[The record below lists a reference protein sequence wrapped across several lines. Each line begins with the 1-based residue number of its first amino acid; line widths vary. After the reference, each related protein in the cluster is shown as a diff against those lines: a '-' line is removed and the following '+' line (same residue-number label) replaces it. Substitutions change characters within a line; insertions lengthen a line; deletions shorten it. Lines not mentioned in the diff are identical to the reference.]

1 MTDPSQS
8 APSRSVRRRTAT
20 RGRALTLRPASSP
33 ALSPPP
39 EADDPT
45 PAHATEDPTPAPA
58 ETPKPARAPRATPSP
73 ERLHRR
79 WRLLATGLS
88 VLLVAALAGAG
99 LLGRDLYDKRQIESA
114 HQQALAAARQATV
127 DFISIS
133 AATVDKDIERITA
146 SATGDFQDQ
155 FTRSAAQVRS
165 AVVQNKVSSQGTVL
179 RTGLVSGDTRNAV
192 VLVAVDATIKNKAA
206 PAGKL
211 SHYRIRVDLT
221 RNHQSGQWLVSQLQ
235 FVG

>member
-1 MTDPSQS
+1 MTDPSPP
-8 APSRSVRRRTAT
+8 AASRSVRRRTAI
-20 RGRALTLRPASSP
+20 RGRTLTMRPASSP
-33 ALSPPP
+33 PVG
-39 EADDPT
+39 EK
-45 PAHATEDPTPAPA
+45 A
-58 ETPKPARAPRATPSP
+58 EKSTSP
-73 ERLHRR
+73 EQVHRR

-99 LLGRDLYDKRQIESA
+99 LLGRDLHDKRQIESA
-114 HQQALAAARQATV
+114 HQQALAAAQQATV

-133 AATVDKDIERITA
+133 AGTVDQDIERITT

-155 FTRSAAQVRS
+155 FTRGAAQVRS
-165 AVVQNKVSSQGTVL
+165 AVVQNKVTSQGTVL
-179 RTGLVSGDTRNAV
+179 RTGLVSGDTRTAV
-192 VLVAVDATIKNKAA
+192 VLVAIDATIKNKAA

-221 RNHQSGQWLVSQLQ
+221 RNQKSGHWLVSQLQ